1 MQSEGLKWIF
11 EEARRQKPAC
21 SMALNWC
28 FNEPWN
34 NAAGQSLIA
43 YPCRPKRAYFSVQE
57 ALRNVMPSAAIRSLQ
72 YQSGSLL
79 SAELWFFNDSTEDV
93 RDIVS
98 VYLEINGQKQHI
110 FDWETGTV
118 SANTNKKGHV
128 IQTLLPE
135 TDLQKEFYLVLEAS
149 CGVSRYRLLLEPVK
163 KELSSGHAL
172 NV

>member
-1 MQSEGLKWIF
+1 M
-11 EEARRQKPAC
+11 
-21 SMALNWC
+21 
-28 FNEPWN
+28 
-34 NAAGQSLIA
+34 
-43 YPCRPKRAYFSVQE
+43 
-57 ALRNVMPSAAIRSLQ
+57 MPSAAIRSLQ

-93 RDIVS
+93 HDTVS

-118 SANTNKKGHV
+118 AANTNKKGHV

-149 CGVSRYRLLLEPVK
+149 CGVSRYRLLLEPIK
-163 KELSSGHAL
+163 KELFSGHAL